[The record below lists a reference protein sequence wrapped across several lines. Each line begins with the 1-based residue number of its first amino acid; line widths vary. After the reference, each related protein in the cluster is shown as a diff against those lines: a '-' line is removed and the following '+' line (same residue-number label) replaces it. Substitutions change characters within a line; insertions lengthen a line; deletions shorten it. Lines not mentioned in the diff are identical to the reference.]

1 MNLFVKLLLF
11 FLISLSFQCK
21 EKYKDNNFVFTK
33 PGIFVGNEGN
43 FTFSNSS
50 LSYINLENDS
60 IMNNVFI
67 KKNNFPLGDIA
78 QYMCQINGKLYVVVN
93 NSGKIVVL
101 NSKNG
106 KYIATI
112 GNLSSPRFILCIDS
126 TKAYV
131 GDLYGTTIAII
142 NPSTYSI
149 SGYIQA
155 GFNTGKMLKFDN
167 YVFVAN
173 WNKGNQIIKINAET
187 DQVIDSLRVTN
198 QPNSLQIDKYGR
210 LWVLS
215 DGGMNPDS
223 TLNMLP
229 ALSCINPV
237 NLKIIKTFYFES
249 KASSPTNLCINSS
262 LDTVFFLN
270 SSWNGTVANGGVFE
284 FCVDDTNLPSKPLIA
299 ENERQFYS
307 MAVKDSYII
316 VSDAK
321 DFVQEG
327 DVLIFNKKGE
337 LLKKFQA
344 GINPSYFLFNE

>member
-1 MNLFVKLLLF
+1 MKFFTKLLLF

-21 EKYKDNNFVFTK
+21 EKYKNNNFEFNK
-33 PGIFVGNEGN
+33 PGIFVSNEGN
-43 FTFSNSS
+43 FTYSNSS
-50 LSYINLENDS
+50 LSYIDLQNDS
-60 IMNNVFI
+60 IKNNVFLE
-67 KKNNFPLGDIA
+67 KNGFPLGDIA

-101 NSKNG
+101 DAKNG

-131 GDLYGTTIAII
+131 SDLYGSTIAII
-142 NPSTYSI
+142 NPSAYSI
-149 SGYIQA
+149 SDYIDV
-155 GFNTGKMLKFDN
+155 GFNTERMIKFGN
-167 YVFVAN
+167 YVFVTN
-173 WNKGNQIIKINAET
+173 WNKGNEIIKIDIET
-187 DQVIDSLRVTN
+187 DKVIDSLRVTN
-198 QPNSLQIDKYGR
+198 QPNSLEIDKYGR

-223 TLNMLP
+223 NLNVLP
-229 ALSCINPV
+229 ALTCINPDEMR
-237 NLKIIKTFYFES
+237 IIKTFYFES
-249 KASSPTNLCINSS
+249 KASSPTNLCINAN
-262 LDTVFFLN
+262 LDTLYYIN

-284 FCVDDTNLPSKPLIA
+284 FCVNDTSIINKPLIA

-307 MAVKDSYII
+307 MAIKDSYII

-344 GINPSYFLFNE
+344 GINPSYFIFNE